1 MDWTP
6 ISPQRL
12 SWLHWDSPAELQ
24 RLDPY
29 LLWADLTGFAG
40 YSGVGSFAQK
50 VPLVIE
56 LKPGGSLQALVD
68 AQLIEVPPCLCDS
81 APSIGTG
88 YAQAKN
94 LGRLAARVKHL
105 ELGLPL
111 PYTWNPSWG
120 LLTERTAAAPKKFS
134 DRTVIGVI
142 DLDCAFLNRVF
153 RQPGDITKTRL
164 LGLWHQGGVAVAPW
178 VTPRGFGY
186 GRELDRS
193 AINQLLATGAV
204 SVDPAAEQDAYQSL
218 AYLHDAQGQL
228 ERKAHGTHV
237 LDVAGGCVQG
247 PATSSSAK
255 PGLADRA
262 QDCDL
267 VFVHVPR
274 APRAD
279 TTGASL
285 CAHLIDA
292 MHYVVDRAGDA
303 AHIVVN
309 LSIGAQAGPHDGQ
322 SLIERAIDELVAAR
336 REAGQTLAVVM
347 SAGNGYR
354 SECHAQGTI
363 APNGTASFGWRIR
376 PEDDTDSFLE
386 LWFDRES
393 GSGIEVEFTSP
404 RGESSGGVSVGKAQM
419 LDGADGAVC
428 SVVFCNDAPTGP
440 GPLALLAMGP
450 TRASPRRS
458 ALAAHGLWT
467 VCVSNS
473 EPTPL
478 VFHAWVE
485 RDDPPVGAP
494 DAKRQSSLVDLGPVA
509 FVTGAGTLNNI
520 ATGTEPVVVG
530 ASVKASGQMSD
541 YSAKASGLSRRNR
554 APDALACADE
564 SVSFSGLQ
572 AAGVLSGQRYRM
584 GGTSVSAPVLARQL
598 ANLLMRRGTAAG
610 AVMSKS
616 DLLALLTP
624 ATRLTPVAGSRAMLS
639 LRSRELPPSNDPG
652 GLPRVGL

>member
-1 MDWTP
+1 M
-6 ISPQRL
+6 
-12 SWLHWDSPAELQ
+12 
-24 RLDPY
+24 
-29 LLWADLTGFAG
+29 
-40 YSGVGSFAQK
+40 
-50 VPLVIE
+50 
-56 LKPGGSLQALVD
+56 
-68 AQLIEVPPCLCDS
+68 
-81 APSIGTG
+81 
-88 YAQAKN
+88 
-94 LGRLAARVKHL
+94 
-105 ELGLPL
+105 
-111 PYTWNPSWG
+111 
-120 LLTERTAAAPKKFS
+120 
-134 DRTVIGVI
+134 
-142 DLDCAFLNRVF
+142 
-153 RQPGDITKTRL
+153 
-164 LGLWHQGGVAVAPW
+164 AVAPW

-193 AINQLLATGAV
+193 AINLLLATGAV
-204 SVDPAAEQDAYQSL
+204 SVDPAVEQDAYQSL

-237 LDVAGGCVQG
+237 LDVAGGCVEG
-247 PATSSSAK
+247 PATSASAK
-255 PGLADRA
+255 PGLADCA

-363 APNGTASFGWRIR
+363 AGAETASFGWRIR

-386 LWFDRES
+386 LWFDRTS
-393 GSGIEVEFTSP
+393 GKDIEVELVSP
-404 RGESSGGVSVGKAQM
+404 HGESSGAVVAGHGMA
-419 LDGADGAVC
+419 LDTPEGAVC
-428 SVVFCNDAPTGP
+428 SIVFCKDAPTGP

-450 TRASPRRS
+450 TRTSTRRS

-467 VCVSNS
+467 VRVTNKQASR
-473 EPTPL
+473 L

-494 DAKRQSSLVDLGPVA
+494 GAKRQSSLVDLGPVA

-530 ASVKASGQMSD
+530 ASVKASGQMAD

-564 SVSFSGLQ
+564 SVSFSGLE

-598 ANLLMRRGTAAG
+598 TNLLVPRGAAAG

-616 DLLALLTP
+616 DLLALLAPATQATP
-624 ATRLTPVAGSRAMLS
+624 ATGSRAPLS
-639 LRSRELPPSNDPG
+639 LRSQELPPSNDPG